1 MGRYLILIVEANLL
15 MIICYEMF
23 FTFYFSAKLYDR
35 ISIIVSFRYW
45 LYELHSLIFHDAN
58 SSVMQIYVVDSLDR
72 ERIGRAK
79 AEFQVNFLLKDWL
92 ICLCLIVKLRLLT
105 WLIYS
110 QAIIRDPFM
119 LNAVILVFANKQDM
133 VHISLNLLTIEFW
146 FWDGNFSVSVQFGL
160 AAAREGERES
170 GGWGVL
176 GDD

>member
-15 MIICYEMF
+15 MVICYEML

-79 AEFQVNFLLKDWL
+79 AEFQVNFLLKD
-92 ICLCLIVKLRLLT
+92 
-105 WLIYS
+105 
-110 QAIIRDPFM
+110 
-119 LNAVILVFANKQDM
+119 
-133 VHISLNLLTIEFW
+133 
-146 FWDGNFSVSVQFGL
+146 
-160 AAAREGERES
+160 
-170 GGWGVL
+170 
-176 GDD
+176 